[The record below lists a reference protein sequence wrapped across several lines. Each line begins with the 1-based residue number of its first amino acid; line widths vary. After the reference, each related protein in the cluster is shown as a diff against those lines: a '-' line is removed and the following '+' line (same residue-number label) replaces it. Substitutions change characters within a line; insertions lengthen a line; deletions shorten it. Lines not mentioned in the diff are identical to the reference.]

1 MDARRG
7 ADGGRVHR
15 LHRKHS
21 GGFCNWPTRT
31 TDYSVKSTPWRGGKG
46 DMVREVASRA
56 ASGPEAGIYL
66 SPATETRGPLDL
78 GDGLEGSQGH
88 CADPKQQPVYDEM
101 YRRQL
106 IELLT
111 GYGEVMEL
119 WFDGGTVT
127 PIADILRSMP
137 RGP

>member
-1 MDARRG
+1 LTWG
-7 ADGGRVHR
+7 
-15 LHRKHS
+15 
-21 GGFCNWPTRT
+21 
-31 TDYSVKSTPWRGGKG
+31 TDWKR
-46 DMVREVASRA
+46 
-56 ASGPEAGIYL
+56 
-66 SPATETRGPLDL
+66 
-78 GDGLEGSQGH
+78 SQGH

-127 PIADILRSMP
+127 PNADILRSMP